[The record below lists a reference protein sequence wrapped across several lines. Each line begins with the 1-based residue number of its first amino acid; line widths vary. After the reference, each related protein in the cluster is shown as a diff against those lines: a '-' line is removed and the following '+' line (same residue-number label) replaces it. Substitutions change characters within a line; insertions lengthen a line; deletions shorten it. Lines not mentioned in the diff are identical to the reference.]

1 LLKFRNRIQRQDRE
15 LETIK
20 QTAEGSTSQLYTR
33 ISILEQEIED
43 LKNEKEALR
52 KSGVNRPLST
62 RNSESTEVSQSIEAN
77 PANDMASLETAMEK
91 LRAHGGVGDDAYY
104 KVFEDYKVA
113 VGREM
118 LKMKKNLL
126 VMRQENDMLKS
137 ASLDLRK
144 KDEMLDALR
153 RQVEDMDYEKGIM
166 HSTQKIEQGRHR

>member
-1 LLKFRNRIQRQDRE
+1 MLKFRNRIQRQDRE

-20 QTAEGSTSQLYTR
+20 QTSEGSTSQLYTR

-52 KSGVNRPLST
+52 KSGAHRLDSKRAT
-62 RNSESTEVSQSIEAN
+62 DSTETSQTMEVN
-77 PANDMASLETAMEK
+77 PGHDMASLESAMEK

-104 KVFEDYKVA
+104 KVFEDYKAA

-118 LKMKKNLL
+118 LKMKKNLQ
-126 VMRQENDMLKS
+126 VVRQENDMLKS
-137 ASLDLRK
+137 ASHDLKK
-144 KDEMLDALR
+144 KDELLQALR

-166 HSTQKIEQGRHR
+166 HSTKKIEQGSLL

>member
-1 LLKFRNRIQRQDRE
+1 MLKFRNRIQRQDRE

-52 KSGVNRPLST
+52 KSGVNRPQST
-62 RNSESTEVSQSIEAN
+62 RNSESTEVSQSMEAN